1 MRLVILT
8 LLLAGCATSG
18 SNSREAYFMI
28 SKGEASLLYRA
39 FVGGI
44 DYCKVTQYN
53 LGSTEFIAEVKY
65 DGDSCIVEAAANDVS
80 TD

>member
-1 MRLVILT
+1 MRLILLT

-18 SNSREAYFMI
+18 DNPREAYFMV

-53 LGSTEFIAEVKY
+53 LGNTEFIAEVQY
-65 DGDSCIVEAAANDVS
+65 DGETCTVEATANDLS